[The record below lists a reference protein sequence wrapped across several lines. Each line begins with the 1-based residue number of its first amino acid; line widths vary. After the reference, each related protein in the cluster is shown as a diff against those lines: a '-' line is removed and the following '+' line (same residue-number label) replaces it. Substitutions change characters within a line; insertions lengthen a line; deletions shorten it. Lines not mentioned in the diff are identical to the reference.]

1 MTKSETVVYLQ
12 IGEVEQILR
21 LAMRLRT
28 KRKVLYVDPTYK
40 YEYNEYEDEETQW
53 LNGYEVQLG
62 ETAPVSA
69 DEWRESAMVGVPT
82 IDDPTDWEQVLS
94 AFEELTERYVEDM
107 AEYFE
112 LLSRSK

>member
-1 MTKSETVVYLQ
+1 MTKSEDVVRLH

-28 KRKVLYVDPTYK
+28 KRKVLEAESVHK
-40 YEYNEYEDEETQW
+40 YEYNEDTDEEIQW
-53 LNGYEVQLG
+53 LNGYEFKLG
-62 ETAPVSA
+62 ETMPVSA

-107 AEYFE
+107 AAYFE